1 MAQAF
6 FGCPVFYNFERILLK
21 LVYSVPDPNLNNKQF
36 NTGEVVY
43 LWKVVAKTDT
53 EILLRWEASGLQ
65 GLTW

>member
-1 MAQAF
+1 MAQAL

-53 EILLRWEASGLQ
+53 YGQTGSNQRQSLWNE
-65 GLTW
+65 